1 MSQNPNPNDKIVHT
15 YDDIQEEDNHL
26 PNWWLFILFGTI
38 VFGFGYWLVFH
49 TTKSLPDPRTEYTTE
64 VDALKKARLAANPM
78 SDEAIAAVSQDPA
91 QVEEGHKVFSATC
104 ASCHAGDDREQTANA
119 AAARPDAASKARDRT
134 AEPVQR
140 RLLVDGFS
148 HTDHRVAKP
157 RRASLAGGSK
167 PPEGSVP
174 LACGRCHERRA
185 SPQAC
190 CQWRSARKPAARSSA
205 RLRIAALP
213 ASNRRIACCRW
224 SA

>member
-1 MSQNPNPNDKIVHT
+1 VSQNPNPNDKIVHT

-104 ASCHAGDDREQTANA
+104 ASCHAADGQGLVGPNLTDKFWIHGNKPTQIVKSVTEGYADKGMPPWGQILGPEKVKKVAAYVLTLKGKNLPGKEPQGDEM
-119 AAARPDAASKARDRT
+119 
-134 AEPVQR
+134 E
-140 RLLVDGFS
+140 
-148 HTDHRVAKP
+148 
-157 RRASLAGGSK
+157 
-167 PPEGSVP
+167 
-174 LACGRCHERRA
+174 
-185 SPQAC
+185 
-190 CQWRSARKPAARSSA
+190 
-205 RLRIAALP
+205 
-213 ASNRRIACCRW
+213 
-224 SA
+224 